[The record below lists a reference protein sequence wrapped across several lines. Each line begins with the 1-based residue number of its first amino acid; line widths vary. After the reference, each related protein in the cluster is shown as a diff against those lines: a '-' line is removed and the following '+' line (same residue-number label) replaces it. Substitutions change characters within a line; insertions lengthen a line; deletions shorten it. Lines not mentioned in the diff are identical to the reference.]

1 MSNKYFFFF
10 KFFLNNVFFCPACS
24 AWFIVSLMLKFY
36 DPKKKYAQRSN
47 DVLFWTLN
55 SNPKDSKFYYTK
67 IDKNS

>member
-1 MSNKYFFFF
+1 
-10 KFFLNNVFFCPACS
+10 
-24 AWFIVSLMLKFY
+24 MLKFY